1 MDQIVL
7 LKIES
12 LHARV
17 VQEAGLKL
25 RQKRREFFTGSIA
38 AHLDEKADPPANLGL
53 INLTTGAI
61 HLRWAIIATLPVT
74 ADALAAGQVSQ
85 KESGPLRVSFDEVG
99 QVLEDGA
106 GFDATGGGQIAP
118 GSLLSS
124 ANLESQHNLVR
135 TIPDARKM
143 VPLTRALASGKSVRC
158 ALIPESYL
166 DLTLPKSLGGGTQR
180 LNLVGAFVL
189 VPVMTLGGREGT
201 KRTRR

>member
-74 ADALAAGQVSQ
+74 ADAFAAGQVSQ

-99 QVLEDGA
+99 QVLKDGC
-106 GFDATGGGQIAP
+106 GFDANGGATIAP
-118 GSLLSS
+118 GSLLGS
-124 ANLESQHNLVR
+124 ATIKLHSNEVR
-135 TIPDARKM
+135 TIPDEPPM
-143 VPLTRALASGKSVRC
+143 TRALANGNPARC
-158 ALIPESYL
+158 ALIPSSYL
-166 DLTLPKSLGGGTQR
+166 DLTLPSSLGGGTQR

-189 VPVMTLGGREGT
+189 VPVLSLGGRAGT